1 MNEDLHDLLSW
12 LQSQATGPI
21 RLEPHNGG
29 TYAQGYRYAY
39 LSAGLRVAQLIDKRQ
54 GHETKTKTER

>member
-1 MNEDLHDLLSW
+1 MNDDLQELLSW

-39 LSAGLRVAQLIDKRQ
+39 LSAALRVQMLIEEQTD
-54 GHETKTKTER
+54 GETQTADR